1 MDSAAAAFPAR
12 SSHSSTESFVA
23 RTSFPFARRCIP
35 FLAAGSLLSFALGGC
50 GKPSAPASG
59 PVAVEVAAVAQRDVP
74 VSQTWVASL
83 HGFVDAQI
91 RAQVSGYLMRQ
102 DYRDGATV
110 KKGELLFE
118 IDPRPFRAALAVAQA
133 QLQQAEAQLGKT
145 EQDVKRYGPLAKSQA
160 ISQQE
165 YDDAVQVN
173 LAAQAQVAASRAAV
187 DQAQLN
193 LDFTRITSPV
203 DGVAGIVQAQ
213 VGDLV
218 GPGTGIL
225 TSVSTVD
232 PMKVYFPI
240 SEQSYLDFRAEHP
253 GAMEEF
259 TPDLR
264 LELILSNGS
273 VYPFPGKFYAADR
286 EIDPNTGTLQ
296 IAALFPNPQNLLRPG
311 QYGRVRAVVRT
322 IKGAMLVPQR
332 ALTELQGGYQIATV
346 DENNHAHFKVVKA
359 GPQIGADVVV
369 DGGMRPGDR
378 VIVEGFQKVQEGMAV
393 QPLPF
398 EGKPAGTPRQ

>member
-1 MDSAAAAFPAR
+1 MDSAPAL
-12 SSHSSTESFVA
+12 SASFNVVLFD
-23 RTSFPFARRCIP
+23 TLLARRLHFIARRSCI
-35 FLAAGSLLSFALGGC
+35 FLAAGTLVSLILGGC
-50 GKPSAPASG
+50 GKPQALVDG
-59 PVAVEVAAVAQRDVP
+59 PVEVVVTSVGQRDVP
-74 VSQTWVASL
+74 VTQTWVASL

-91 RAQVSGYLMRQ
+91 RAQVSGYLMQQ
-102 DYRDGATV
+102 DYRDGGIV
-110 KKGELLFE
+110 KKGDLLFE
-118 IDPRPFRAALAVAQA
+118 IDPRPFRAALAVTQA
-133 QLQQAEAQLGKT
+133 QLKQAEAQLGKT
-145 EQDVKRYGPLAKSQA
+145 EQDVKRYGPLAKNQA

-225 TSVSTVD
+225 TTVSTVD
-232 PMKVYFPI
+232 PMRVYFPI
-240 SEQSYLDFRAEHP
+240 SEQSYLDFRTDHP

-259 TPDLR
+259 TPDIR

-322 IKGAMLVPQR
+322 IKGALLVPQR
-332 ALTELQGGYQIATV
+332 ALTELQGGYQIAVV
-346 DENNHAHFKVVKA
+346 DETNHAHFRVVKA
-359 GPQIGADVVV
+359 GPQIGTDVVV
-369 DGGMRPGDR
+369 DGNLRPGER
-378 VIVEGFQKVQEGMAV
+378 VIIEGFQKVQEGSAV
-393 QPLPF
+393 QPLPYGGNAP
-398 EGKPAGTPRQ
+398 EVARP

>member
-1 MDSAAAAFPAR
+1 MLHFI
-12 SSHSSTESFVA
+12 
-23 RTSFPFARRCIP
+23 ARRSGI
-35 FLAAGSLLSFALGGC
+35 FLAAGTLVSLALCGC
-50 GKPSAPASG
+50 GKPQALVDG
-59 PVAVEVAAVAQRDVP
+59 PVEVVVTSVSQRDVP
-74 VSQTWVASL
+74 VTQTWVASL

-91 RAQVSGYLMRQ
+91 RAQVSGYLMQQ
-102 DYRDGATV
+102 DYRDGGIV
-110 KKGELLFE
+110 KKGDLLFE
-118 IDPRPFRAALAVAQA
+118 IDPRPFRAALAVTQA
-133 QLQQAEAQLGKT
+133 QLKQAEAQLGKT
-145 EQDVKRYGPLAKSQA
+145 EQDVKRYGPLAKNQA

-232 PMKVYFPI
+232 PMRVYFPI
-240 SEQSYLDFRAEHP
+240 SEQSYLDFRTDHP

-259 TPDLR
+259 TPDIR

-311 QYGRVRAVVRT
+311 QYGRIRAVVRT
-322 IKGAMLVPQR
+322 IKGALLVPQR
-332 ALTELQGGYQIATV
+332 ALTELQGGYQIAVV
-346 DENNHAHFKVVKA
+346 DETNHAHFRVVKA
-359 GPQIGADVVV
+359 GPQISTDVVV
-369 DGGMRPGDR
+369 DGNLRPGER
-378 VIVEGFQKVQEGMAV
+378 VIVEGFQKVQEGLAV
-393 QPLPF
+393 QPLPYD
-398 EGKPAGTPRQ
+398 GKASGVARP